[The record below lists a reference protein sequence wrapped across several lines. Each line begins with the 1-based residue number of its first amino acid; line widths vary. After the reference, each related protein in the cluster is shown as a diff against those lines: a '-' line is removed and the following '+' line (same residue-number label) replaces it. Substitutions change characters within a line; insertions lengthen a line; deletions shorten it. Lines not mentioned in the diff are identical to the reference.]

1 MQFLTKNQLLG
12 ISFSGM
18 IGFIR
23 GMNQYDYEYN
33 EYNKYKKDYLY
44 TNKIGTGLIGTF
56 IYINPAFFPIVVY
69 KEFYRLEINLRG
81 LEDEKNSYFYNKIF
95 I

>member
-1 MQFLTKNQLLG
+1 MQFLTRNQLLG
-12 ISFSGM
+12 VSFSGM

-33 EYNKYKKDYLY
+33 EINKYKKEYLY
-44 TNKIGTGLIGTF
+44 TSKIGTGLLGTF
-56 IYINPAFFPIVVY
+56 VYMNPGFFFFFFFFFIYRFV
-69 KEFYRLEINLRG
+69 INLFG